1 MAGSTIGA
9 FPRIIV
15 FLLLIIALVFGGLLW
30 FDFLG
35 FIDAKGT
42 LAPLL
47 SLIGREQRTE
57 IENIESP
64 LLLEEERFNKQW
76 EALSVRASELD
87 KREEELLQ
95 MEREIE
101 QKAEALTEREKA
113 LEDKEKSFNARTRL
127 YENKRANLEQIS
139 NYLVGMPPQNAV
151 DIMLNME
158 DQELIDI
165 LRTTERLAV
174 EAGEQSLVSY
184 WFSLMADQNAER
196 AARLQ
201 RKMVKKPPED
211 DGV

>member
-1 MAGSTIGA
+1 MARGSIGA

-15 FLLLIIALVFGGLLW
+15 FLLLIVALVFGGLLW

-42 LAPLL
+42 LAPVL
-47 SLIGREQRTE
+47 SLVGLGKRTE
-57 IENIESP
+57 IEDVESP

-76 EALSVRASELD
+76 EALALRASELD
-87 KREEELLQ
+87 KREEELKQLEQ
-95 MEREIE
+95 EIE
-101 QKAEALTEREKA
+101 QKAEALKEREKA

-127 YENKRANLEQIS
+127 YDNKRANLEQIA
-139 NYLVGMPPQNAV
+139 NYLVGMPPENAV
-151 DIMLNME
+151 GIMLNME

-165 LRTTERLAV
+165 LRTAERLAG

-184 WFSLMADQNAER
+184 WFSLMAEQNAER

-201 RKMVKKPPED
+201 RKMVKKPPQ
-211 DGV
+211 DGGI